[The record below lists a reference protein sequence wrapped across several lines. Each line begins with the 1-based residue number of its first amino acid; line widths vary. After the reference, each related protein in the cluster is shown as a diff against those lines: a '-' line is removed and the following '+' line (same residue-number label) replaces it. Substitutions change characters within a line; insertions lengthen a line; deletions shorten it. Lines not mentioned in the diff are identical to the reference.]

1 MDPNTSSAGKIGLGV
16 VAGVMIAALILVG
29 GLGYVLTRSHNWSA
43 KATAVVLPDP
53 KISSQIAASYYDTLS
68 RGQIVETYAEDLR
81 LKKFQ
86 NASAAG
92 INLSAAQAKKA
103 TITVSVVPNTALITI
118 EATSTTGPTAEA
130 LADGVFTQGSAY
142 IKSLAQP
149 YVLDSVSAAKGTATE
164 STSHTGGFLAVLVV
178 VALVV
183 GLAVQQAV
191 SQLVNTRRKTVAAMA
206 PAASPVAP
214 TVPQAF
220 APPLATPAPA
230 APTPLAVRPTV
241 PDRRQRPRWPAEPV
255 DNDVPEH
262 PDSAVA
268 ESAGQDKAAAADN
281 GKPEAAG
288 KGKPEPAG
296 KSKSEPAGNGKAT
309 PGRVEE
315 RIPES

>member
-1 MDPNTSSAGKIGLGV
+1 MDQNTSSAGKIGLGV
-16 VAGVMIAALILVG
+16 VAGVTIAALILLG

-43 KATAVVLPDP
+43 KATAVVLPAP
-53 KISSQIAASYYDTLS
+53 NIPAGTSASYYDTLS
-68 RGQIVETYAEDLR
+68 RGQIIETYAETLR
-81 LKKFQ
+81 TKFP
-86 NASAAG
+86 NGGAAG
-92 INLSAAQAKKA
+92 LDLGPGVPKRA
-103 TITVSVVPNTALITI
+103 TITVSVVPNTALISI
-118 EATSTTGPTAEA
+118 AATAASGPNAEA
-130 LADGVFTQGSAY
+130 VADAVSTQGSAY
-142 IKSLAQP
+142 IKSLLQP
-149 YVLDSVSAAKGTATE
+149 YVLNSVSAAKGTAIE

-220 APPLATPAPA
+220 APPFATPAP
-230 APTPLAVRPTV
+230 TPPAVRPTV

-262 PDSAVA
+262 VDSVVA
-268 ESAGQDKAAAADN
+268 ESGGKDKAA
-281 GKPEAAG
+281 GKSKPEAAG
-288 KGKPEPAG
+288 KGK
-296 KSKSEPAGNGKAT
+296 SEPVGNGKAA